1 MLTFAMQEQNRTTIM
16 KFLRKPNVTIAIL
29 AVYTAIIYLYFFPKN
44 NEMTSGE
51 KWATV
56 GASAVILAL
65 LWLLLRKRE
74 KMRRKREEDM
84 NNDKRSEA

>member
-74 KMRRKREEDM
+74 KMRRKREEEM
-84 NNDKRSEA
+84 NGDIEKK